1 MLHPFVH
8 FIVFCLLLD
17 RLVVKFVEYS
27 LVTILWYAQHQ
38 QPVQVQYLGCFCLL
52 DHMIDVLYLLLLNVE
67 QLLMMSL
74 VKVWIEISEV
84 CDVQVQIYLLFYHQL
99 VYLRFDVLGKDIQ
112 NIGVS
117 FFLME
122 YEQIWNLQR
131 S

>member
-1 MLHPFVH
+1 
-8 FIVFCLLLD
+8 
-17 RLVVKFVEYS
+17 
-27 LVTILWYAQHQ
+27 
-38 QPVQVQYLGCFCLL
+38 
-52 DHMIDVLYLLLLNVE
+52 MIDVLYLLLLNVE

-122 YEQIWNLQR
+122 YEQI
-131 S
+131 